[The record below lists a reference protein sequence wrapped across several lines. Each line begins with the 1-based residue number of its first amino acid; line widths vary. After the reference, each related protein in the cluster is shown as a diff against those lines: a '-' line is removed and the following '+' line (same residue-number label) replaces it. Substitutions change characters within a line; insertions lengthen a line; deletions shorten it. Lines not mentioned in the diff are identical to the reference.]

1 MGMFDSIKKISID
14 HIKITIQTDF
24 ALQQN
29 FLKHFFYF
37 IISGA
42 ANHAV
47 LGVGWG
53 TLNGVDYW
61 LIKNSWGPN
70 WGDNGYVKVKRGLIK
85 ANYQVG
91 VFTAVKECTTDSV
104 DCTTTQAPI
113 TPTPTTTSPP
123 CEDIRE
129 TSICIK
135 NKEDGLCKQNKLK
148 KKCKKTCEEC

>member
-1 MGMFDSIKKISID
+1 MFDSIKKISID

-61 LIKNSWGPN
+61 LIKNSWGPK
-70 WGDNGYVKVKRGLIK
+70 WGDNGYVKVKRGIIK
-85 ANYQVG
+85 TNHQCG
-91 VFTAVKECTTDSV
+91 VFTTVRECAIDSV
-104 DCTTTQAPI
+104 DCTTTQAP
-113 TPTPTTTSPP
+113 TTTTTSPP
-123 CEDIRE
+123 CIDLLK
-129 TSICIK
+129 TTKCIK
-135 NKEDGLCKQNKLK
+135 YKAKGGCNK
-148 KKCKKTCEEC
+148 KKMMTNCYKTCTGC